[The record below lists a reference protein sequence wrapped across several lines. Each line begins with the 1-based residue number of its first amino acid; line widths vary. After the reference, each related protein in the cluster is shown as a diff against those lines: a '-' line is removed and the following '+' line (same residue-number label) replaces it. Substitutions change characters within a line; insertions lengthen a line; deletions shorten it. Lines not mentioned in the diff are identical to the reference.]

1 MYTLISS
8 IILYVCTHQCMFDN
22 IAGGSYTKQ
31 NFDNLMKTAFTRCED
46 ISKERF
52 YHWTTTATAT
62 RTSKRT
68 IGLLSK
74 TTTLYVH
81 HTFLYISL
89 PSLHDYDVKCLISRF
104 MEDVNKRWLIFLSLS
119 KRKCGPEKINSRVR
133 SSPTLFW
140 HFQRIGLNATVF
152 EKTRIHFK
160 SEVLASVAVNDAKA
174 P

>member
-1 MYTLISS
+1 
-8 IILYVCTHQCMFDN
+8 
-22 IAGGSYTKQ
+22 
-31 NFDNLMKTAFTRCED
+31 MKTAFTRCED

-133 SSPTLFW
+133 NSPTLFW

-152 EKTRIHFK
+152 EKREFILKVTFSLQLPSTMPKLPKSWVNMVLLSLFVVGRQRING
-160 SEVLASVAVNDAKA
+160 VNINLENKD
-174 P
+174 

>member
-1 MYTLISS
+1 MYVHTSACLTTSPTALTLNR
-8 IILYVCTHQCMFDN
+8 ILTTWWRRPLLGVKIYQ
-22 IAGGSYTKQ
+22 
-31 NFDNLMKTAFTRCED
+31 
-46 ISKERF
+46 ERF

-133 SSPTLFW
+133 NSPTLFW
-140 HFQRIGLNATVF
+140 HFHRIGINATVF

-160 SEVLASVAVNDAKA
+160 SDVLASVAVNDAKA

>member
-1 MYTLISS
+1 
-8 IILYVCTHQCMFDN
+8 
-22 IAGGSYTKQ
+22 
-31 NFDNLMKTAFTRCED
+31 MKTAFTRCED

-119 KRKCGPEKINSRVR
+119 KLKCGPLKINSRVR
-133 SSPTLFW
+133 NSPTLFW
-140 HFQRIGLNATVF
+140 HFQWIGINATVF
-152 EKTRIHFK
+152 EKREFILKETFSLQLPSTMPKLPKSWVNTVLLSLFVVGRQRING
-160 SEVLASVAVNDAKA
+160 VNINLENKD
-174 P
+174 